1 MHWQDR
7 GCTIAW
13 EHIKN
18 GIISSM
24 RRSEKRWQRPRIST
38 TKEELIIKKALIE
51 FDQVEKKTF
60 CWNLFR
66 FIFKRK
72 KKLFFFTRRW
82 TFLEHYCVAFFP
94 SKFHERYFLG
104 LLVVYKCI
112 KSDTAQFMEFISL
125 CFWCGFKF

>member
-24 RRSEKRWQRPRIST
+24 RRSEKKVAKTTNKYNKRRIDN
-38 TKEELIIKKALIE
+38 KKGI
-51 FDQVEKKTF
+51 DRIWSSWKKTF